1 VNQTPPYLF
10 LTPDGLPDGFAAKV
24 LAEAA
29 RRRKLWL
36 EWIPVPDSFG
46 TPTEAMMRQY
56 GIDLLPGVPDTPE
69 AREHLSLSEPW
80 TDLHFAYLVRKDS
93 GITAPWQLRGR
104 VVTVLPSYASRRL
117 IPGTAPGAIVR
128 RIAKPEE
135 AWASVCQGT
144 AAAAFLELRRLKWL
158 LFEQPSGCVGGGLRA
173 IELEGAV
180 VRLAIASTREA
191 AAVRDALRHEIG
203 RMASDRSLER
213 LHAEWFP
220 LSFNEIQST
229 RDKAQSDR
237 FVLYLRLAVAVLA
250 SLVAMLIWQA
260 TRLKAARHAA
270 EQANAAKSDF
280 LANVSHEIRTPMNG
294 VTGMAQLLFESPL
307 TPDQREMVATIRDS
321 SQALVIVLNDVLDF
335 SKIEARKLAIER
347 VPFFLKPVVESAASL
362 VREDARRKSLGFFVQ
377 VDNSLPPRVIGDPVR
392 LRQILLNLLGNAVKF
407 TEKGEVV
414 LEVRRCP
421 DGGDGIRFSV
431 KDTGIGITEE
441 ARERLFRPFMQADAS
456 TTRRFGGTG
465 LGLAICGRLVELM
478 GGKMGLHS
486 EVGRGSMF
494 WFTAPLPEAP
504 PLELPAPAAGDAAA
518 LPQLRILV
526 SEDNEVNRRIAARML
541 ARLGHEVRT
550 AGTGWEAVQAV
561 EQEHFDLVL
570 MDCQMPVLDGYQAT
584 AQIRQGESKRDRRV
598 PIIAMTA
605 HALAGDRE
613 RCLDAGMDGYLA
625 KPLDLAALEEAIR
638 KHCLPAS
645 PSQQSAD

>member
-1 VNQTPPYLF
+1 
-10 LTPDGLPDGFAAKV
+10 
-24 LAEAA
+24 
-29 RRRKLWL
+29 
-36 EWIPVPDSFG
+36 
-46 TPTEAMMRQY
+46 
-56 GIDLLPGVPDTPE
+56 
-69 AREHLSLSEPW
+69 
-80 TDLHFAYLVRKDS
+80 
-93 GITAPWQLRGR
+93 
-104 VVTVLPSYASRRL
+104 
-117 IPGTAPGAIVR
+117 
-128 RIAKPEE
+128 
-135 AWASVCQGT
+135 
-144 AAAAFLELRRLKWL
+144 
-158 LFEQPSGCVGGGLRA
+158 
-173 IELEGAV
+173 
-180 VRLAIASTREA
+180 
-191 AAVRDALRHEIG
+191 
-203 RMASDRSLER
+203 
-213 LHAEWFP
+213 
-220 LSFNEIQST
+220 
-229 RDKAQSDR
+229 
-237 FVLYLRLAVAVLA
+237 
-250 SLVAMLIWQA
+250 
-260 TRLKAARHAA
+260 
-270 EQANAAKSDF
+270 
-280 LANVSHEIRTPMNG
+280 
-294 VTGMAQLLFESPL
+294 
-307 TPDQREMVATIRDS
+307 
-321 SQALVIVLNDVLDF
+321 
-335 SKIEARKLAIER
+335 
-347 VPFFLKPVVESAASL
+347 